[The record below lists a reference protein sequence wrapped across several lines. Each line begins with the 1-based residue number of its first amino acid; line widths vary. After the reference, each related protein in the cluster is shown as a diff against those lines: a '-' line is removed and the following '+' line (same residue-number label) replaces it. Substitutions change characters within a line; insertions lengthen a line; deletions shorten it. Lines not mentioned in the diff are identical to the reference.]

1 MEFTGPWLFAVSGLV
16 FVLANVATDPPCFR
30 VSWAFGVQGVN

>member
-1 MEFTGPWLFAVSGLV
+1 MELVGPWLQLSGLE